1 MIKVDAVTKSFGA
14 KTVLQGVSLT
24 VPDGSVTGF
33 VGPNGAGKTTLM
45 KIIVGLLEP
54 QAGTVTVDG
63 RPYAEA
69 PLPARSIGALISAEW
84 LPGRLKA
91 ETVLRYACDVNR
103 LPPSRVGE
111 LLAEVGLEQ
120 VGGQRIKRYSLGMRQ
135 RLGLALALV
144 ADPHN
149 LILDEPVNGLDP
161 DGVLW
166 LRSFLRHQ
174 AGRGKAVFLSSH
186 LMSELELVADD
197 VIMLSEGRVVRQG
210 RVADLTSTSTQTY
223 VESPDV
229 GRLAAV
235 LGAHGFAVAPQGQ
248 GLVVTSDDTL
258 EIGRL
263 AFLEGPGVTQLKR
276 ITESLENL
284 YRQSTVG
291 EHHAKEL

>member
-1 MIKVDAVTKSFGA
+1 MIEVEAVSKSFGTKA
-14 KTVLQGVSLT
+14 VLQGVTLT
-24 VPDGSVTGF
+24 VPNGSVTGF

-54 QAGTVTVDG
+54 EAGSVRIDG
-63 RPYAEA
+63 HPYAEA
-69 PLPARSIGALISAEW
+69 PLPAKAVGALISSEW

-91 ETVLRYACDVNR
+91 ETVLRYACDVHR
-103 LPPSRVGE
+103 LPASRVGE

-135 RLGLALALV
+135 RLGLALALA
-144 ADPHN
+144 ADPQN

-166 LRSFLRHQ
+166 LRGFLRHQ
-174 AGRGKAVFLSSH
+174 AAKGRAVFLSSH
-186 LMSELELVADD
+186 LMSELELVADE
-197 VIMLSEGRVVRQG
+197 VIMLSEGRVVKQG
-210 RVADLTSTSTQTY
+210 RVSELTSVSTQTY

-235 LGAHGFAVAPQGQ
+235 LAAHGFASTPKGP
-248 GLVVTSDDTL
+248 GLVVSSENTF

-263 AFLEGPGVTQLKR
+263 AFAEGPGLTHLKAL
-276 ITESLENL
+276 TESLENL